1 MNCAFHADVENIAF
15 CIRCGKPLCA
25 DCVRQIQSSVYC
37 ENCLIENSGA
47 SSRGAGSATGA
58 TASAGAGTAGAASAT
73 MHYAGGTSPEAA
85 FLLGLIPGVGAIYNA
100 EYFKAALHL
109 LIFGTLVTI
118 VDSAGRNG
126 DALFGLLAFGFY
138 AYMPFEAYYTA
149 KKRKLARD
157 GINLITPFDQLNE
170 QMGQFGG
177 MELWGGIGLVL
188 AGTLFLL
195 DNFGIVSL
203 EEIGR
208 FWPALL
214 ILAGVAFISRFLKGN
229 KA

>member
-1 MNCAFHADVENIAF
+1 MNCAFHADVENTAF

-25 DCVRQIQSSVYC
+25 ECVRQVQSSIYC
-37 ENCLIENSGA
+37 ENCLLETSGA
-47 SSRGAGSATGA
+47 SGS
-58 TASAGAGTAGAASAT
+58 GAGTAASTGAAAAT
-73 MHYAGGTSPEAA
+73 QSGGAVHYAGGASPEAA
-85 FLLGLIPGVGAIYNA
+85 FFLGLIPGVGAIYNA

-118 VDSAGRNG
+118 VDSAGNSG
-126 DALFGLLAFGFY
+126 GPLFGLFAFGFY

-149 KKRKLARD
+149 KKRKLARE

-188 AGTLFLL
+188 AGMLFLL
-195 DNFGIVSL
+195 DNFGIVSMR
-203 EEIGR
+203 EIGR

-214 ILAGVAFISRFLKGN
+214 ILAGVGFISRFLKGN

>member
-1 MNCAFHADVENIAF
+1 MNCAFHADVENTAF

-25 DCVRQIQSSVYC
+25 QCVRQVQSSIYC
-37 ENCLIENSGA
+37 EPCLMETSA
-47 SSRGAGSATGA
+47 AAGSGGA
-58 TASAGAGTAGAASAT
+58 TAADAGTSQSGPS

-85 FLLGLIPGVGAIYNA
+85 FFLGLIPGVGAIYNA

-118 VDSAGRNG
+118 VDSSGRNG
-126 DALFGLLAFGFY
+126 GPLFGLFAFGFY

-149 KKRKLARD
+149 KKRKLARE

-188 AGTLFLL
+188 AGSLFLL
-195 DNFGIVSL
+195 DNFEIVSL

-214 ILAGVAFISRFLKGN
+214 ILAGVAFIGRFLKGN

>member
-1 MNCAFHADVENIAF
+1 MNCAFHADVENTAF

-25 DCVRQIQSSVYC
+25 QCVRQVQSSIYC
-37 ENCLIENSGA
+37 EHCLVESSG
-47 SSRGAGSATGA
+47 SAGSGA
-58 TASAGAGTAGAASAT
+58 TAANPGTAGHSGTAT
-73 MHYAGGTSPEAA
+73 ESGKSMHYAGGASPEAA
-85 FLLGLIPGVGAIYNA
+85 FFLGMIPGVGALYNA

-118 VDSAGRNG
+118 VDTAGRN
-126 DALFGLLAFGFY
+126 AEPLFGLLAFGFY

-149 KKRKLARD
+149 KKRKLARE

-195 DNFGIVSL
+195 DNFEIVSL
-203 EEIGR
+203 EQVGR

-214 ILAGVAFISRFLKGN
+214 ILAGVAFISRFVKGN

>member
-1 MNCAFHADVENIAF
+1 
-15 CIRCGKPLCA
+15 
-25 DCVRQIQSSVYC
+25 
-37 ENCLIENSGA
+37 
-47 SSRGAGSATGA
+47 
-58 TASAGAGTAGAASAT
+58 

-100 EYFKAALHL
+100 QYFKAALHL
-109 LIFGTLVTI
+109 LIFSTLVNL
-118 VDSAGRNG
+118 VDSAGNSAG
-126 DALFGLLAFGFY
+126 PLFGFLAFGFY

-149 KKRKLARD
+149 KKRKLARE

-195 DNFGIVSL
+195 DNFDIVSL
-203 EEIGR
+203 ERIGR

-214 ILAGVAFISRFLKGN
+214 ILAGVAFISRFLKGS
-229 KA
+229 KE

>member
-1 MNCAFHADVENIAF
+1 MNCAFHPDVENTAF

-25 DCVRQIQSSVYC
+25 QCVRQVQSSIYC
-37 ENCLIENSGA
+37 ENCLMEISNPPGGA
-47 SSRGAGSATGA
+47 EKTSS
-58 TASAGAGTAGAASAT
+58 SAGATSQPGGAT
-73 MHYAGGTSPEAA
+73 HYAGGSSPEGA
-85 FLLGLIPGVGAIYNA
+85 FFLGLIPGVGAIYNA

-118 VDSAGRNG
+118 VDSAGHSG
-126 DALFGLLAFGFY
+126 GPLFGLLAFGFY

-177 MELWGGIGLVL
+177 LELWGGIGLVL

-195 DNFGIVSL
+195 DNFGVVSL
-203 EEIGR
+203 EQIGQ

-214 ILAGVAFISRFLKGN
+214 ILAGVAFISRFVKGN